1 MPLLETLPVT
11 ENVAQWDVW
20 GTTARVVVDDPAALT
35 AAHGLV
41 VSQLRRVDDA
51 CNRFR
56 DDSELSRLSPG
67 EWVVV
72 SADLAELLAQAL
84 RAAERTDGDVDP
96 TLGDA
101 MAALGYDRP
110 LAEFTTAG
118 PPAIPVRVVT
128 RDRPGFRAVELQ
140 GRRVRIPRGVHLDLG
155 ASAKALAADQC
166 AELVAD
172 RLGVG
177 VLVSLGGDLATAG
190 PEPEGGWEV
199 LVQDG
204 PGEPAQ
210 VVRLPPGGAL
220 ATSSTRSR
228 RWRHG
233 TRELHHVLDPRI
245 LQPAEA
251 VWRSVS
257 VAADRCVEANTAS
270 TAALV
275 RGHAATSWLRAAG
288 TSARLVAADGT
299 VVTTGRW
306 PR

>member
-56 DDSELSRLSPG
+56 PDSELSRLPPG
-67 EWVVV
+67 EWVIV
-72 SADLAELLAQAL
+72 SPDLAELLAQAL
-84 RAAERTDGDVDP
+84 RAAERTGGDVDP

-128 RDRPGFRAVELQ
+128 RDRPGFRAVELR
-140 GRRVRIPRGVHLDLG
+140 GRRVRVPRGVHLDLG

-166 AELVAD
+166 AALVAD

-177 VLVSLGGDLATAG
+177 VLVALGGDLATAG
-190 PEPEGGWEV
+190 PAPDGGWEV

-204 PGEPAQ
+204 AGEPAQ
-210 VVRLPPGGAL
+210 VVRLPQGGAL

-233 TRELHHVLDPRI
+233 TRELHHVLDPRT
-245 LQPAEA
+245 LQPAEP

-257 VAADRCVEANTAS
+257 VAADSCVEANTAS

-275 RGHAATSWLRAAG
+275 RGHAALPWLRSAG
-288 TSARLVAADGT
+288 TSARLVDAGG
-299 VVTTGRW
+299 VVVSTGRW